1 MNSFQCFERQKNIF
15 SLSIVALLGFLF
27 SLTSF
32 AQASIE
38 VFVDKP
44 MSVANIP
51 NVSVTVFDL
60 SRVAEVKK
68 SLPHFSG
75 NQMQATAQA
84 KTWLDSP
91 AGKDH
96 IESVKAAYVGHEKM
110 VHYQLKKIP
119 AIVFDHGQFVIY
131 GTTDLQQAMEDY
143 GRYLH
148 EHSNTE
154 DIKNVRQK

>member
-1 MNSFQCFERQKNIF
+1 MNSFQWFKRQKNIF
-15 SLSIVALLGFLF
+15 SLCIAALQGCLF

-32 AQASIE
+32 AQTNIE

-44 MSVANIP
+44 MSVTNIP
-51 NVSVTVFDL
+51 NASVAVFDL
-60 SRVAEVKK
+60 SLVAEVKK

-75 NQMQATAQA
+75 DQMQATAQA

-91 AGKDH
+91 AGKNH
-96 IESVKAAYVGHEKM
+96 VESVKAAYVSHEKM
-110 VHYQLKKIP
+110 VHYQLQKIP

-131 GTTDLQQAMEDY
+131 GTSDLQQAMEDY

-154 DIKNVRQK
+154 DIKNVHQK